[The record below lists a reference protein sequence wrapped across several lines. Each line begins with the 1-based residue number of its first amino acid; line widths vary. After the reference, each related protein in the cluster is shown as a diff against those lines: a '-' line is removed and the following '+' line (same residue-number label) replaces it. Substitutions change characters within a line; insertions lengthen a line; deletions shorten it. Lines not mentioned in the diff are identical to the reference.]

1 MTISLRT
8 QAKEAELAAMEY
20 RDWIENLA
28 GTRDEKAR
36 RTPEHLDLMRLRLT
50 HKQAIAETLKH
61 LADRADARR
70 AADQGSTAA

>member
-8 QAKEAELAAMEY
+8 QATEAELEVLEY
-20 RDWIENLA
+20 RDLIKNLE
-28 GTRDEKAR
+28 GTRDKKAR
-36 RTPEHLDLMRLRLT
+36 RTPEQLERMRFRLT

-70 AADQGSTAA
+70 AAEQGRAAE

>member
-8 QAKEAELAAMEY
+8 QATEAELEVLEY
-20 RDWIENLA
+20 RDLIKNLEN
-28 GTRDEKAR
+28 TRDEKAKR
-36 RTPEHLDLMRLRLT
+36 SPEHLALMRIRLT

>member
-8 QAKEAELAAMEY
+8 QADEAELAAMEY

-28 GTRDEKAR
+28 GTRDEKAK
-36 RTPEHLDLMRLRLT
+36 RTPEHLALMRIRLT

-70 AADQGSTAA
+70 AAEEGRAAE